1 MTESGV
7 QIFVGP
13 PGDSVSAVR
22 VVNKTQMIQTVGTG
36 GRARDLPPIT
46 LPEGPAGGTAIL
58 DSVADPLA
66 HLNSISVLCSWDT
79 RPAGTEATFPQAVSI
94 NEVKQEIYVANQG
107 GTLLRIDIRNMD
119 GTLRVSRSV
128 TTADGAYTEGLPYWF
143 NASNQL
149 CFMIRTGV
157 AGTEATYNIYNFTT
171 NTLGP
176 QIPILG
182 VWKADV
188 QGDSLITT
196 DARNE
201 TIKTIYVYDWE
212 SVKAG
217 TPVLKSSI
225 YVETSN
231 ETAAKNQGLVINGGY
246 IFLLQGAGGTIP
258 TITVYNLAGRLVTI
272 QQYGKAEF
280 AAALNTAKPGII
292 TDVANYTY
300 ENEAGCTYQ
309 GKLVS
314 MDVVNSTPA
323 TIETSKTVLTVHNV
337 LGGARIKAATVPTGY
352 VHDTGWVTLV
362 LKTAETGAVA
372 YAGDTVPRIRRVGNQ
387 VYLEGAIKGITATGV
402 DVATIPAEFL
412 PQFNRQHVG
421 IFGSAGQC
429 STWQVQPGSG
439 TIKFLGVTAG
449 TVSAT
454 SWLVM
459 TNSWAR
465 A

>member
-1 MTESGV
+1 MDPQDDPNNRLLTEATGDGRYLPIDDQSGTYMR
-7 QIFVGP
+7 Q
-13 PGDSVSAVR
+13 DAAAATYAT
-22 VVNKTQMIQTVGTG
+22 KATVKD
-36 GRARDLPPIT
+36 A
-46 LPEGPAGGTAIL
+46 
-58 DSVADPLA
+58 ADPLA
-66 HLNSISVLCSWDT
+66 YLNSINVLCSWDT

-94 NEVKQEIYVANQG
+94 NDAKQEIYVANQG

-143 NASNQL
+143 NTNNEL
-149 CFMIRTGV
+149 CFMVRTGV
-157 AGTEATYNIYNFTT
+157 AATEATYNVYNFTT

-176 QIPILG
+176 QIAIKG

-201 TIKTIYVYDWE
+201 TIKTIYVYDWA
-212 SVKAG
+212 SVQAG
-217 TPVLKSSI
+217 TPVLKTSI

-272 QQYGKAEF
+272 HQYGRTEF
-280 AAALNTAKPGII
+280 ANALNTAKPGLI
-292 TDVANYTY
+292 TDLANYTY
-300 ENEAGCTYQ
+300 ENEGGCTYQ

-314 MDVVNSTPA
+314 MDVVNSIPSD
-323 TIETSKTVLTVHNV
+323 IVNSKTVLTVHNV
-337 LGGARIKAATVPTGY
+337 LGGTRIKAATIPTSY
-352 VHDTGWVTLV
+352 VHDTGWVTLA
-362 LKTAETGAVA
+362 LLNGAVP
-372 YAGDTVPRIRRVGNQ
+372 YGTDTTPRVRRIGNQ
-387 VYLEGAIKGITATGV
+387 VYLEGAIKNMTAGNV
-402 DVATIPAEFL
+402 DVATIPSEFL
-412 PQFNRQHVG
+412 PQYNRQHVG
-421 IFGSAGQC
+421 IFGSGGPC
-429 STWQVQPGSG
+429 STWQVQPGAG
-439 TIKFLGVTAG
+439 TIKFLGVSSG
-449 TVSAT
+449 TISAT

-459 TNSWAR
+459 TNSWLR